1 MVIRKK
7 LSQLL
12 LILSAFSRFNHFPS
26 SHDMQLSTKEEV
38 ARQELLSAR
47 DLVELLRKD
56 IDSQEKEQEA
66 TEQAMED
73 KIRSLKQRVEVTA
86 IACR

>member
-1 MVIRKK
+1 
-7 LSQLL
+7 
-12 LILSAFSRFNHFPS
+12 
-26 SHDMQLSTKEEV
+26 MQLSTKEEV